1 MTKKTNP
8 YAIGM
13 AKAMKL
19 KKDKPPLEK
28 ETIVKAHDIARSI
41 KKGKKKV
48 SEKWEGKAE
57 IKATGEYAGK
67 SLKQLQSM
75 LDDLKKSGPHKAGSA
90 ENKKM
95 KQLMF
100 AIRAKKHWK
109 GGVKKES
116 TEKLDEAFK
125 LRKFVPG
132 LGKLQA
138 ASKANAQQHRADF
151 VRSVSPAPDQDT
163 LVKKYQKNADR
174 YRKIANE
181 SPAGNTH
188 DESGLFEDERTRRK
202 HAMKVMKQ
210 DFDFANNIGLEII
223 SQEDPL
229 LLIAKI
235 NNPMQAREVVNRYN
249 ARWDTGYYSMAN
261 SPWPMMYIRAGLYL
275 IVTVKLENGKK
286 LAYQASPAAQNGTLF
301 NVDDAP
307 IYRKE
312 LQRLRSFN
320 SFNEFERNVLNK
332 SDAEQLNELSP
343 EGYNNVA
350 KAAKN
355 RIIDLKRALETAKK
369 MGDTESA
376 KRYEDAIAHYQN
388 LADRTSEKHRTGIS
402 KRKLDIAKSRG
413 AKLLPSRLRQEITT
427 EADRPLDG
435 DQLGPGS
442 HSARSSR
449 VLESWAKETVNY
461 RYKDKS
467 LYEIKFGKEKL
478 SDWNQLESN
487 LQMGKNVVING
498 KFSNK
503 NMITTNDG
511 PKMLENDKHNS
522 PPSFGN
528 GDLNLTYKGG
538 KYVDNKGQEFTR
550 NRIIKYLEMNY
561 SVTISPTSFS
571 KPDRPSATYFNE
583 HGVKKMKL
591 KKKKKVSEGMNTC
604 EAAYYEGKSHGLGKH
619 AYACRYNEGSE
630 EHRRYHDGYKE
641 GLDECYGLQPNRG
654 LVDETID
661 DDMVET
667 ANYMDDNDI
676 LPEIT
681 DDGIVDDMAARSMHS
696 GVPLQDSM
704 NVYEEGDDN
713 SYTAS
718 NGVHVTHNDETT
730 TYTYAGDELEI
741 TGTQTGGAE
750 WWVNGEWQ
758 GYATYNN
765 GMVTFTNENTGDSW
779 TIPQDEDSVDDW
791 AKKILSSEST
801 GDEESDVL
809 DEMETE
815 LDEVS
820 RGQWLKQQDRK
831 AERAG
836 KSSFDAFGQTFNTAD
851 IDEAFTFESLE
862 KQLNALL
869 NEDTEVSEGL
879 NVSMSKGLPSYDG
892 KSTDSVSVTATDD
905 DASKLLSFIKQVGLG
920 GLGDE
925 AQPAQGTAIVSV
937 SDYGAPA
944 FNGHDD
950 MKSMMSKMTDDN
962 EDYKDEESDDSEQ
975 HHHQPEVCTECGM
988 NETKCQCDEEVLETE
1003 TQDQETEEVA
1013 EDDAGDS
1020 GQLDAG
1026 KSEAERDSALALG
1039 SENEEQVDE
1048 MFFFPDNRTRQE
1060 KNRDQNQP
1068 RDVLGNRPKHGIAK
1082 HGNEYKDIVK
1092 GKNQAGEELPK
1103 YYRDRFKLGKPKGE
1117 LPEQMNE
1124 WANEAG
1130 KDGTEASFQRD
1141 IDFMTKVISGGLNK
1155 PKSTGQ
1161 QTVPVLAQD
1170 EKRTVD
1176 HVDDWMKLAGIKK

>member
-28 ETIVKAHDIARSI
+28 ETIVKAHDIARNI

-138 ASKANAQQHRADF
+138 ASKANAQQNKADF

-163 LVKKYQKNADR
+163 LVKKYQKNANR

-188 DESGLFEDERTRRK
+188 DESGLFEDERTRKK

-210 DFDFANNIGLEII
+210 DFDFANNIGLEIL

-229 LLIAKI
+229 LMIAKI
-235 NNPMQAREVVNRYN
+235 NTPKQADQVVRRYN
-249 ARWDTGYYSMAN
+249 AMWSTGHYSMAN
-261 SPWPMMYIRAGLYL
+261 SPWPMMYIREGLYL
-275 IVTVKLENGKK
+275 VVTVDVQDGKK
-286 LAYQASPAAQNGTLF
+286 LAYQASPAANNGKLIDRT
-301 NVDDAP
+301 DTP
-307 IYRKE
+307 IKSKE
-312 LQRLRSFN
+312 LSRLRSFN

-343 EGYNNVA
+343 EKYGQVA
-350 KAAKN
+350 KTAKN

-369 MGDTESA
+369 IGDTESA
-376 KRYEDAIAHYQN
+376 KRYEDAIAHYEG
-388 LADRTSEKHRTGIS
+388 LAGKASEKHSTGIS
-402 KRKLDIAKSRG
+402 QRKLGIAKSRG
-413 AKLLPSRLRQEITT
+413 TKLLPSKLRQEITT

-442 HSARSSR
+442 FSGRGN
-449 VLESWAKETVNY
+449 VLESKTKK
-461 RYKDKS
+461 R
-467 LYEIKFGKEKL
+467 
-478 SDWNQLESN
+478 
-487 LQMGKNVVING
+487 IN
-498 KFSNK
+498 
-503 NMITTNDG
+503 
-511 PKMLENDKHNS
+511 EN
-522 PPSFGN
+522 
-528 GDLNLTYKGG
+528 
-538 KYVDNKGQEFTR
+538 
-550 NRIIKYLEMNY
+550 
-561 SVTISPTSFS
+561 
-571 KPDRPSATYFNE
+571 
-583 HGVKKMKL
+583 
-591 KKKKKVSEGMNTC
+591 MNTC
-604 EAAYYEGKSHGLGKH
+604 EAAYHEGKSHGLSKH
-619 AYACRYNEGSE
+619 NYACRYNEGSD
-630 EHRRYHDGYKE
+630 EHRRYHEGYKE

-661 DDMVET
+661 DEMVET
-667 ANYMDDNDI
+667 ISYMDDND
-676 LPEIT
+676 LPPIT
-681 DDGIVDDMAARSMHS
+681 DDDEIVDDMA
-696 GVPLQDSM
+696 
-704 NVYEEGDDN
+704 
-713 SYTAS
+713 SY
-718 NGVHVTHNDETT
+718 
-730 TYTYAGDELEI
+730 
-741 TGTQTGGAE
+741 GA
-750 WWVNGEWQ
+750 
-758 GYATYNN
+758 
-765 GMVTFTNENTGDSW
+765 
-779 TIPQDEDSVDDW
+779 
-791 AKKILSSEST
+791 
-801 GDEESDVL
+801 EESDVL

-836 KSSFDAFGQTFNTAD
+836 KSSFNAFGQTFSTAD

-892 KSTDSVSVTATDD
+892 KSSDSVSVTATDD
-905 DASKLLSFIKQVGLG
+905 DAGKLLDFIKQVGLG
-920 GLGDE
+920 GLGSDS
-925 AQPAQGTAIVSV
+925 QPAQGAAIVSV

-950 MKSMMSKMTDDN
+950 MKSMMSKMTVDGDQ
-962 EDYKDEESDDSEQ
+962 DYKEEDSEEGEQ

-1039 SENEEQVDE
+1039 SENEEHVDE
-1048 MFFFPDNRTRQE
+1048 ENTNSKKKLDELSPELLDRARIAADRKLNIATNVANQE
-1060 KNRDQNQP
+1060 WQ
-1068 RDVLGNRPKHGIAK
+1068 AK
-1082 HGNEYKDIVK
+1082 HPGRNPDMPLIGR
-1092 GKNQAGEELPK
+1092 GKNAEEKFRERQSAKFTDAYWDAKEKKELRSRMSPAAMRKAGISEEEAAL
-1103 YYRDRFKLGKPKGE
+1103 
-1117 LPEQMNE
+1117 NE